1 MIDWQQHISLPAM
14 RTETHFG
21 DRVLRCFIDRPT
33 SLYAM
38 LAQAVARY
46 PDQEAL
52 VCGDQRWSYR
62 ELSTEVDRIAAG
74 FSEQGLRAGERVVMF
89 VGNRLQFVSVLF
101 ALQKIGAIAVPV
113 GTREQGP
120 GLTYIL
126 QQCGAAAIV
135 LDEVLLPRLP
145 DKDAV
150 PRLRLGIYISDAD
163 IAATAATESEIK
175 QMVQTE
181 RTGRHDPL
189 VIQASAALDQ
199 LQFISLDALKGTTHP
214 SVTVNEEDC
223 ACILYTSGTTGNP
236 KGAMLTHFN
245 IAHSV
250 IHFAAT
256 LKLDHQDRA
265 VMAVPAS
272 HVTGLVALIAL
283 MVHVGGTLVIMPEF
297 KAATFIDLVAREKIT
312 FSVLVP
318 AMYQLCLLQPGL
330 FTADLSGWR
339 VGGYGGAP
347 MPVATVQALGKALP
361 GLTLVNC
368 YGSTETSS
376 PSTIMPLGLSAVH
389 HDSVGIAAPCAD
401 IRVMNEN
408 GEPVALGESG
418 ELWIGGPMVVPGYWD
433 NPEANT
439 KGFADGYW
447 RSGDVGSVDALGL
460 VRVFDR
466 IKDMIN
472 RGGFKIYS
480 VEVEN
485 TLMALQGVVEA
496 AVVGHPCPV
505 LGERVHAYLYAPN
518 ASLDPDA
525 VRNHCALRLADYK
538 VPEEIFFSDS
548 PLPRNLNGKLLK
560 RSLRS

>member
-1 MIDWQQHISLPAM
+1 MIDWQQHIRLPEM

-21 DRVLRCFIDRPT
+21 DRVLRCFVDRPP

-38 LAQAVARY
+38 LEHAVERY
-46 PDQEAL
+46 PDREAL
-52 VCGDQRWSYR
+52 ACGEQRWSYR
-62 ELSTEVDRIAAG
+62 QLNAEVDRIAAG
-74 FSEQGLRAGERVVMF
+74 LAENGLRAGERVVMF
-89 VGNRLQFVSVLF
+89 IGNRLEFVSVLF

-120 GLTYIL
+120 GLAYIL

-135 LDEVLLPRLP
+135 LDEALLPRLP
-145 DKDAV
+145 DKEAV
-150 PRLRLGIYISDAD
+150 PSLRLRIFISGAD
-163 IAATAATESEIK
+163 IAGVADIDVADTD
-175 QMVQTE
+175 V
-181 RTGRHDPL
+181 
-189 VIQASAALDQ
+189 ALAH
-199 LQFISLDALKGTTHP
+199 IAVDALSGTTP
-214 SVTVNEEDC
+214 APAIVNEEDC

-250 IHFAAT
+250 IHFAVT

-265 VMAVPAS
+265 ALAVPAS
-272 HVTGLVALIAL
+272 HVTGLVALIAV
-283 MVHVGGTLVIMPEF
+283 MVHVGGALVIVPEF
-297 KAATFIDLVAREKIT
+297 KAAAFVDVLASEKI
-312 FSVLVP
+312 SYGVMVP
-318 AMYQLCLLQPGL
+318 SMYQLCLLQPNF
-330 FTADLSGWR
+330 FTADLSAWR

-347 MPVATVQALGKALP
+347 MPVPTVQALGKALP

-376 PSTIMPLGLSAVH
+376 PSTIMPLGLSAIH

-408 GEPVALGESG
+408 GEPVAVSESG

-433 NPEANT
+433 NPEAT
-439 KGFADGYW
+439 AKGFADGCW
-447 RSGDVGSVDALGL
+447 RSGDVGSIDALGL

-485 TLMALQGVVEA
+485 TLMALPGVVEA
-496 AVVGHPCPV
+496 AVVGHPCPI

-518 ASLDPDA
+518 HNRDVDS
-525 VRNHCALRLADYK
+525 VRAHCAARLADYK
-538 VPEEIFFSDS
+538 VPEEIFFSDT
-548 PLPRNLNGKLLK
+548 PLPRNPNGKLLK
-560 RSLRS
+560 RSLRG

>member
-1 MIDWQQHISLPAM
+1 MIDWQQYIRLPEM

-21 DRVLRCFIDRPT
+21 DRVLRCFVDRPL

-38 LAQAVARY
+38 LEHAVERY
-46 PDQEAL
+46 PDREVLA
-52 VCGDQRWSYR
+52 CGEQRWSYR
-62 ELSTEVDRIAAG
+62 QLNTEVDRIAAG
-74 FSEQGLRAGERVVMF
+74 LAEHGLRAGERVVMF
-89 VGNRLQFVSVLF
+89 IGNRLEFVSVLF

-120 GLTYIL
+120 GLAYIL

-135 LDEVLLPRLP
+135 LDEALLPRLP
-145 DKDAV
+145 DKEAL
-150 PRLRLGIYISDAD
+150 PSLRLRIFISGAD
-163 IAATAATESEIK
+163 IAGVADTDVAMDHIA
-175 QMVQTE
+175 
-181 RTGRHDPL
+181 
-189 VIQASAALDQ
+189 
-199 LQFISLDALKGTTHP
+199 LDALSGTTLAP
-214 SVTVNEEDC
+214 AIVNEEDC

-250 IHFAAT
+250 IHFAVT

-265 VMAVPAS
+265 ALAVPAS
-272 HVTGLVALIAL
+272 HVTGLVALIAV
-283 MVHVGGTLVIMPEF
+283 MVHVGGALVIVPEF
-297 KAATFIDLVAREKIT
+297 KAAAFVDVLAREKI
-312 FSVLVP
+312 SYGVMVP
-318 AMYQLCLLQPGL
+318 SMYQLCLLQPNF
-330 FTADLSGWR
+330 FTADLSAWR

-347 MPVATVQALGKALP
+347 MPVPTVQALGKAVP

-376 PSTIMPLGLSAVH
+376 PSTIMPLGLSAIH

-408 GEPVALGESG
+408 GDPVAVGESG

-433 NPEANT
+433 NPEAT
-439 KGFADGYW
+439 AKGFAEGCW
-447 RSGDVGSVDALGL
+447 RSGDVGSIDAQGL

-485 TLMALQGVVEA
+485 TLMALPGVVEA
-496 AVVGHPCPV
+496 AVVGHPCQI
-505 LGERVHAYLYAPN
+505 LGERVHAYLFAPN
-518 ASLDPDA
+518 HNRDVDS
-525 VRNHCALRLADYK
+525 VRAHCAARLADYK
-538 VPEEIFFSDS
+538 VPEEIFFSDR
-548 PLPRNLNGKLLK
+548 PLPRNPNGKLLK
-560 RSLRS
+560 RSLRG

>member
-1 MIDWQQHISLPAM
+1 MIDWQQHIRLPEM

-21 DRVLRCFIDRPT
+21 ERVLRCFVDRPP

-38 LAQAVARY
+38 LEHAVARY
-46 PDQEAL
+46 PDREAMA
-52 VCGDQRWSYR
+52 CGEQRWSYR
-62 ELSTEVDRIAAG
+62 QLNAEVDRIAAG
-74 FSEQGLRAGERVVMF
+74 FAGHGLRAGERVVMF
-89 VGNRLQFVSVLF
+89 IGNRLEFVSVLF

-120 GLTYIL
+120 GLAYIL

-135 LDEVLLPRLP
+135 LDEALLPRLP
-145 DKDAV
+145 DKDTV
-150 PRLRLGIYISDAD
+150 PSLRLRICISDAD
-163 IAATAATESEIK
+163 IADIAGTADANDRI
-175 QMVQTE
+175 
-181 RTGRHDPL
+181 
-189 VIQASAALDQ
+189 ALD
-199 LQFISLDALKGTTHP
+199 SLMGAVCAP
-214 SVTVNEEDC
+214 ARVEEEDC

-250 IHFAAT
+250 IHFAVT
-256 LKLDHQDRA
+256 LKLDHEDRA
-265 VMAVPAS
+265 ALAVPAS

-283 MVHVGGTLVIMPEF
+283 MVHVGGALVIVPEF
-297 KAATFIDLVAREKIT
+297 KAAPFVELLAHEKI
-312 FSVLVP
+312 SYGVMVP
-318 AMYQLCLLQPGL
+318 AMYQLCLLQPNF
-330 FTADLSGWR
+330 FTADLGAWR

-347 MPVATVQALGKALP
+347 MPVPTVQALGKALP

-376 PSTIMPLGLSAVH
+376 PSTIMPLGLSAIH

-401 IRVMNEN
+401 IRVMNEH
-408 GEPVALGESG
+408 GEPVAVGESG

-433 NPEANT
+433 NPEAT
-439 KGFADGYW
+439 EKGFAEGCW
-447 RSGDVGSVDALGL
+447 RSGDVGSIDAQGL

-485 TLMALQGVVEA
+485 TLMALPGVVEA

-505 LGERVHAYLYAPN
+505 LGERVHAYLYMPN
-518 ASLDPDA
+518 QQQDA
-525 VRNHCALRLADYK
+525 DTVRAHCAARLADYK
-538 VPEEIFFSDS
+538 VPEEIFFSDT
-548 PLPRNLNGKLLK
+548 PLPRNANGKLLK
-560 RSLRS
+560 RSLRG

>member
-1 MIDWQQHISLPAM
+1 MIDWQQHIRLPAM

-21 DRVLRCFIDRPT
+21 DRVLRCFVDRPP

-38 LAQAVARY
+38 LEHAVARY
-46 PDQEAL
+46 PDREAL
-52 VCGDQRWSYR
+52 TRGDQRWSYR
-62 ELSTEVDRIAAG
+62 QLNAEVDRIAAG
-74 FSEQGLRAGERVVMF
+74 FAEHGLRAGERVVMF
-89 VGNRLQFVSVLF
+89 IGNRLEFVSVLF

-120 GLTYIL
+120 GLAYIL

-135 LDEVLLPRLP
+135 FDEDLLPRLP

-150 PRLRLGIYISDAD
+150 PSLRLRICISDAD
-163 IAATAATESEIK
+163 VSGADDVAANIAHAERGTRSESAFNRPIINEL
-175 QMVQTE
+175 QFV
-181 RTGRHDPL
+181 
-189 VIQASAALDQ
+189 ALDT
-199 LQFISLDALKGTTHP
+199 LSGAP
-214 SVTVNEEDC
+214 VAPVSVNEEDC

-250 IHFAAT
+250 IHFAVT
-256 LKLDHQDRA
+256 LKLTHEDRA
-265 VMAVPAS
+265 ALAVPAS

-283 MVHVGGTLVIMPEF
+283 MVHIGGALVIVPEF
-297 KAATFIDLVAREKIT
+297 KAAAFVDLLAHEKI
-312 FSVLVP
+312 SYGVMVP
-318 AMYQLCLLQPGL
+318 AMYQLCLLQPKF
-330 FTADLSGWR
+330 FTADLSAWR
-339 VGGYGGAP
+339 VGGYGGSP
-347 MPVATVQALGKALP
+347 MPVPTVQALGKVLP

-376 PSTIMPLGLSAVH
+376 PSTIMPLGLSAVY

-401 IRVMNEN
+401 IQVMNEN
-408 GEPVALGESG
+408 GEPVAVDESG

-433 NPEANT
+433 NPEAT
-439 KGFADGYW
+439 AKGFAEGCW
-447 RSGDVGSVDALGL
+447 RSGDVGSIDAQGL

-485 TLMALQGVVEA
+485 TLMALPGVVEA
-496 AVVGHPCPV
+496 AVVGYPCPV
-505 LGERVHAYLYAPN
+505 LGERVHAYLYIPN
-518 ASLDPDA
+518 QPYDADA
-525 VRNHCALRLADYK
+525 VRAHCAARLADYK
-538 VPEEIFFSDS
+538 VPEEIFFSDT
-548 PLPRNLNGKLLK
+548 PLPRNANGKLLK
-560 RSLRS
+560 RSLRG

>member
-21 DRVLRCFIDRPT
+21 DRVLRCFVDRPP

-38 LAQAVARY
+38 LEHAVARY
-46 PDQEAL
+46 PDSEAL
-52 VCGDQRWSYR
+52 ACGDQRWSYR
-62 ELSTEVDRIAAG
+62 QLNADVDRIAAG
-74 FSEQGLRAGERVVMF
+74 FAKHGIRSGERVVMF
-89 VGNRLQFVSVLF
+89 IGNRLEFISVLF

-120 GLTYIL
+120 GLAYIL

-135 LDEVLLPRLP
+135 FDEALLPRLP
-145 DKDAV
+145 DRDAA
-150 PRLRLGIYISDAD
+150 PHLRLHICISDAD
-163 IAATAATESEIK
+163 VAGTHGATD
-175 QMVQTE
+175 
-181 RTGRHDPL
+181 H
-189 VIQASAALDQ
+189 
-199 LQFISLDALKGTTHP
+199 ISLDALSGTAIAP
-214 SVTVNEEDC
+214 AKVNEEDC

-250 IHFAAT
+250 IHFAVT
-256 LKLDHQDRA
+256 LKLGYQDRA
-265 VMAVPAS
+265 ALAVPAS

-283 MVHVGGTLVIMPEF
+283 MVHVGGALVVVPEF
-297 KAATFIDLVAREKIT
+297 KAAAFVDLLAQERISYGVM
-312 FSVLVP
+312 VP
-318 AMYQLCLLQPGL
+318 AMYQLCLLQPNF
-330 FTADLSGWR
+330 FTADLSAWR
-339 VGGYGGAP
+339 VGGFGGSP
-347 MPVATVQALGKALP
+347 MPVPTVQALGKALP

-376 PSTIMPLGLSAVH
+376 PSTIMPLGLSAIH

-401 IRVMNEN
+401 VRVMNEN

-433 NPEANT
+433 NPVATAN
-439 KGFADGYW
+439 GFAEGYW

-485 TLMALQGVVEA
+485 TLMAFPGVVEA

-518 ASLDPDA
+518 SKHDADA
-525 VRNHCALRLADYK
+525 VRAHCAKRLADYK
-538 VPEEIFFSDS
+538 VPEEIFFSDTS
-548 PLPRNLNGKLLK
+548 LPRNPNGKLLK
-560 RSLRS
+560 RSLRA